1 MIGRMP
7 ARRWP
12 KAGRAAV
19 LVILVVGAW
28 AAVAGAADRAAIDRI
43 VQAVIH
49 DDGIQTRSPLSG
61 EPEQATLTLPA
72 WVKAVARAVG
82 YILLALLAIG
92 GVVLLGSGAVATV
105 RRRATRRPAAV
116 LTPVADPPV
125 PAVEAP
131 DADETERLAR
141 GRDFSAAIHLLLRL
155 AIDRLER
162 HRGAVLPRCLT
173 SREVLARARPPGKAG
188 DALAGLVAAVEASHF
203 GGAVTDEATW
213 RRCRD
218 DYRLIAAA
226 AP

>member
-1 MIGRMP
+1 M
-7 ARRWP
+7 
-12 KAGRAAV
+12 AGRAAV
-19 LVILVVGAW
+19 LVILVVGTW
-28 AAVAGAADRAAIDRI
+28 TAVAGAADRATIGRI

-49 DDGIQTRSPLSG
+49 DNGIQTRLPLSG

-72 WVKAVARAVG
+72 WVKEAARAAG
-82 YILLALLAIG
+82 YVLLTAAAIG
-92 GVVLLGSGAVATV
+92 GLVLLGSGAVATV
-105 RRRATRRPAAV
+105 RRRATRHPATV

-125 PAVEAP
+125 PALEAP

-141 GRDFSAAIHLLLRL
+141 AGDFSAAIHLLLRL
-155 AIDRLER
+155 AVDRLER

-173 SREVLARARPPGKAG
+173 SREVLARARPPGEVG
-188 DALAGLVAAVEASHF
+188 EALAGLVAAVEVSHF
-203 GGAVTDEATW
+203 GGTAADEATW

>member
-1 MIGRMP
+1 MIGRLPVRPGPM
-7 ARRWP
+7 
-12 KAGRAAV
+12 AGRVAV
-19 LVILVVGAW
+19 LVILAVLAW
-28 AAVAGAADRAAIDRI
+28 AAAAGAADRAAIDRV

-49 DDGIQTRSPLSG
+49 DDDIQTQPPG

-92 GVVLLGSGAVATV
+92 GVVPLGLGAVATV
-105 RRRATRRPAAV
+105 RRRATRRTAAV

-125 PAVEAP
+125 PAVEGP

-141 GRDFSAAIHLLLRL
+141 AGDFSAAIHLLLRL
-155 AIDRLER
+155 AVDRLER
-162 HRGAVLPRCLT
+162 HRGALLPRCLT
-173 SREVLARARPPGKAG
+173 SREILARARPPGKAG
-188 DALAGLVAAVEASHF
+188 DALVGLVAAVEASHF
-203 GGAVTDEATW
+203 GGAVADEATW